1 LRGFYGLPLKTN
13 LDGSGFG
20 VVKATDFT
28 MAYFIPSNIQKRFL
42 RYALSR
48 LELLD
53 NESLDLDQLDIAW
66 GSRSSVE
73 LRDVKL
79 NVEVYGNIVTNG
91 INRLIKHRNYVPS
104 STFQR
109 TYDQQKHAYSAFELP
124 FRQISTEA
132 ALR

>member
-1 LRGFYGLPLKTN
+1 MRNKSRAFYGFALKAISTD
-13 LDGSGFG
+13 LHLGS
-20 VVKATDFT
+20 VKATVFT

-73 LRDVKL
+73 LRDVRL
-79 NVEVYGNIVTNG
+79 NVEVCGNIVMNG
-91 INRLIKHRNYVPS
+91 VN
-104 STFQR
+104 
-109 TYDQQKHAYSAFELP
+109 
-124 FRQISTEA
+124 
-132 ALR
+132 

>member
-1 LRGFYGLPLKTN
+1 
-13 LDGSGFG
+13 
-20 VVKATDFT
+20 

-53 NESLDLDQLDIAW
+53 NESLDLDQLDIVW

-73 LRDVKL
+73 LRDVRL
-79 NVEVYGNIVTNG
+79 NVEVCGNTVING
-91 INRLIKHRNYVPS
+91 IDWTDGHRNCVPF

-109 TYDQQKHAYSAFELP
+109 TCAQQKHAYCAFELP
-124 FRQISTEA
+124 FQQTSTEA
-132 ALR
+132 ALK